1 MFERHSRWHDL
12 RYWLKARLP
21 EWQLQVTEN
30 ADSLRQRLDE
40 WNRALASQAL
50 PDARRARVSRL
61 VLERKNRVA
70 AQRRNG
76 MKVVHRPVGSG
87 GSATE

>member
-1 MFERHSRWHDL
+1 MFERHSRWDEL

-21 EWQLQVTEN
+21 EWQQQVTEN
-30 ADSLRQRLDE
+30 AESLRQRLDE

-61 VLERKNRVA
+61 VLERKNRLA

-76 MKVVHRPVGSG
+76 MKVVRRQVHTGR
-87 GSATE
+87 SATE